1 MHLYK
6 VLGGDG
12 REYGPAGP
20 EEVRQWLAEGRLHPQ
35 SLAQRLPE
43 TNWRP
48 LHNFPELAGTP
59 PPMAFQP
66 MRSSPSNGMALWGF
80 IFGVLS
86 LLGSCL
92 CCCAFPVNILA
103 IVLSTIGLAQ
113 ASRERDSSSQTLAIV
128 GLVLGLVSL
137 IESVA
142 ASVVAV
148 LTNVI
153 AHAAR

>member
-12 REYGPAGP
+12 QEYGPASA
-20 EEVRQWLAEGRLHPQ
+20 EEVRRWLAEGRLHPQ
-35 SLAQRLPE
+35 SLVQRLPE

-48 LHNFPELAGTP
+48 LHNFPEFASTP
-59 PPMAFQP
+59 PPAAFQP
-66 MRSSPSNGMALWGF
+66 VRSSTTNGMAVWGF

-92 CCCAFPVNILA
+92 CCCACPVNILA

-113 ASRERDSSSQTLAIV
+113 ASRERDGSSQTLAIV

-137 IESVA
+137 LESVA
-142 ASVVAV
+142 ATVAAV
-148 LTNVI
+148 LANVL